1 MPYSDPDE
9 ARRHAAMRQRN
20 YRARRAAADP
30 DYYKEKNKK
39 QYGKN
44 PERFITAARNRQ
56 KKLSNRTPAWA
67 DMEAIN
73 NVYLEA
79 KNTGATV
86 DHIIPLCGA
95 EVSGL
100 HVHNNLRVIS
110 GKENDR
116 KGNKFYADQIR
127 EHGGTL

>member
-1 MPYSDPDE
+1 
-9 ARRHAAMRQRN
+9 MRQRN

-86 DHIIPLCGA
+86 DHIIPLCGV

-100 HVHNNLRVIS
+100 HVHNNLRAIP
-110 GKENDR
+110 GEENDR